1 MQKESWG
8 SVDIKCKRGGR
19 THGLQ
24 VSRPYAHGEEEAG
37 GLHDGELEEERVQST
52 LHTAAGEMN
61 GWKVAGVGLILSS
74 SPSSSLRVL
83 IPFHH
88 QVHVVG
94 PHQAKTR
101 MIK

>member
-1 MQKESWG
+1 MVYRCPIHMVMEK
-8 SVDIKCKRGGR
+8 KR
-19 THGLQ
+19 L
-24 VSRPYAHGEEEAG
+24 V

-52 LHTAAGEMN
+52 LHTTAGEMN

-74 SPSSSLRVL
+74 SSSPSSSLRVL
-83 IPFHH
+83 IPFH

-94 PHQAKTR
+94 PHQAKTH